1 MKRSLKPV
9 FSLIIL
15 TAMGPC
21 LEAQNLSA
29 TEIVRKADEKFK
41 GEQTGYSVMTMTIV
55 RPAWQRTVE
64 FKSWAKEDDYALT
77 LITAPAREKGQSF
90 LKRKNEMWSWNP
102 AINRLIKLPPSMMSQ
117 GWMGSDYTN
126 DDILRESSVVDDY
139 THSPEGEEA
148 VDGHPCYKI
157 RLTARE
163 DADILWGS
171 QVWWVDKKEFIALKA
186 ELYDEDGYLVR
197 SETASD
203 LKILDGRLLPTL
215 IELVP
220 AETEGQKTI
229 LRIVEM
235 KFNINLEESF
245 FSQQNMKTIR

>member
-1 MKRSLKPV
+1 MKSITIT
-9 FSLIIL
+9 FISMIIL
-15 TAMGPC
+15 TAAGPC
-21 LEAQNLSA
+21 LKAQTQSA
-29 TEIVRKADEKFK
+29 TDIIRKADEKFK

-55 RPAWQRTVE
+55 RPTWQRTVE

-102 AINRLIKLPPSMMSQ
+102 AISRLIKLPPSMMSQ

-139 THSPEGEEA
+139 THTLEGEEM
-148 VDGHPCYKI
+148 VDGRLCYKI
-157 RLTARE
+157 RLTAKP

-171 QVWWVDKKEFIALKA
+171 QVWWVDEKEYIAFKA

-203 LKILDGRLLPTL
+203 LKIMDGRLLPTL

-235 KFNINLEESF
+235 KFNINMDESF